1 MELLA
6 LAVRNIQWSCAIF
19 WSLSAT
25 QPGVLEWGDGYY
37 NGDIKTRKSVQ
48 AVELNAEQLGLQ
60 RSEQLSQLYE
70 SLSAGESSPQPPRP
84 SAALSPEDLTGCL
97 EEHCQL
103 VKLFGSAMLILLT
116 TKFTASE
123 SSQESSFISWKEN
136 GLKKPWKRRNQATP
150 QKLLKK
156 ILFEVHMMH
165 DKGLRESTAKNG
177 VKNDAPRPKADEIC
191 GNHVLSKRK
200 RREKLNQRFMIL
212 KSLVPSNNKVIKL
225 PFPVV
230 VTQEFF
236 CVFGGLWFDIH
247 VTEYVEHKCL
257 SSVALL
263 NSLAFFMHADKVSIL
278 DDTIKYLQDLE
289 RRVEELITC
298 IELMELET
306 RTKRQPRDAVERT
319 SDNYGGNEKIANRK
333 KKYMNKRKASDIG
346 EAELEIECVA
356 SKDNVVVIQFRCPWR
371 DGLDALSNSQ
381 FGLPFSSIIHHFG
394 LLSLIIKSK

>member
-1 MELLA
+1 
-6 LAVRNIQWSCAIF
+6 
-19 WSLSAT
+19 
-25 QPGVLEWGDGYY
+25 
-37 NGDIKTRKSVQ
+37 
-48 AVELNAEQLGLQ
+48 VELNAEQLGLQ
-60 RSEQLSQLYE
+60 RSEQLRQLYE

-84 SAALSPEDLTGCL
+84 SAALSPEDLTDT
-97 EEHCQL
+97 EWYFL
-103 VKLFGSAMLILLT
+103 VLPTSLDLQTDYDLHYRTGLSAVLNSLYRFLN
-116 TKFTASE
+116 FWN

-165 DKGLRESTAKNG
+165 DKGLLESTAKNG
-177 VKNDAPRPKADEIC
+177 VKNDAPRPKADKIC

-212 KSLVPSNNKVIKL
+212 KSLVPSNNNVIKL

-236 CVFGGLWFDIH
+236 CVFGGLCFDIH

-263 NSLAFFMHADKVSIL
+263 NSLAFFMHTDKVSIL

-289 RRVEELITC
+289 RKVEELITC
-298 IELMELET
+298 SELMELET
-306 RTKRQPRDAVERT
+306 RTKRQPRDGVERT
-319 SDNYGGNEKIANRK
+319 SDNYSGNENIAN
-333 KKYMNKRKASDIG
+333 
-346 EAELEIECVA
+346 
-356 SKDNVVVIQFRCPWR
+356 
-371 DGLDALSNSQ
+371 
-381 FGLPFSSIIHHFG
+381 
-394 LLSLIIKSK
+394 

>member
-1 MELLA
+1 MATEVQNQERGLKNLMKLLA
-6 LAVRNIQWSCAIF
+6 LAVRNIQWTLLPVFNMNKFRVS
-19 WSLSAT
+19 
-25 QPGVLEWGDGYY
+25 EWGDGYY
-37 NGDIKTRKSVQ
+37 NGDIKTRKTVQ

-60 RSEQLSQLYE
+60 RSEQLRQLYE

-84 SAALSPEDLTGCL
+84 SAALSPEDLTDTEWYYLVCCL

-116 TKFTASE
+116 TKFTASKSRCFYVFRVPTSLDLQTDYDLHYRTGLSAVLNSLYRFLNFWN

-156 ILFEVHMMH
+156 ILFEVHTMH
-165 DKGLRESTAKNG
+165 DKGLLESTAKNG
-177 VKNDAPRPKADEIC
+177 VKNDAPRPKADKIC

-263 NSLAFFMHADKVSIL
+263 NSLAFFMHTDKVSIL

-289 RRVEELITC
+289 RKVEELITC
-298 IELMELET
+298 SELMELET
-306 RTKRQPRDAVERT
+306 RTKRQPRDGVERT
-319 SDNYGGNEKIANRK
+319 SDNYSGNENIAN
-333 KKYMNKRKASDIG
+333 
-346 EAELEIECVA
+346 
-356 SKDNVVVIQFRCPWR
+356 
-371 DGLDALSNSQ
+371 
-381 FGLPFSSIIHHFG
+381 
-394 LLSLIIKSK
+394 